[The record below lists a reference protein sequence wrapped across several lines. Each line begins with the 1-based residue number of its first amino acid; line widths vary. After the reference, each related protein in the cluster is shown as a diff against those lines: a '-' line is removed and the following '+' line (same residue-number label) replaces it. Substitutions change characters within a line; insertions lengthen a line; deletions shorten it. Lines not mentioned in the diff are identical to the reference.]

1 MTEPKSVNDVK
12 LIIYGCG
19 GHARSVANV
28 ALKKYLQNQIL
39 LLDENAVDGEK
50 ILGCSVKR
58 EYTLLENQGYIVAIG
73 DNLKR
78 KKLYETLL
86 RGQAGKPESV
96 ISEQAD
102 IGWKAKIERG
112 TFVASGTHIGPEAWI
127 GEDTIINTGSV
138 IEHEAM
144 IGDHTHI
151 APHVTICGRSRI
163 GDNVFCG
170 AGSIVIDKI
179 TVCNNVIIGAG
190 AVVKEDILEA
200 GTYVGVPAKK
210 IRA

>member
-1 MTEPKSVNDVK
+1 MGNSCGAMHKYTDLTDTEP
-12 LIIYGCG
+12 LYQG
-19 GHARSVANV
+19 G
-28 ALKKYLQNQIL
+28 
-39 LLDENAVDGEK
+39 DGEK

-138 IEHEAM
+138 I
-144 IGDHTHI
+144 
-151 APHVTICGRSRI
+151 
-163 GDNVFCG
+163 
-170 AGSIVIDKI
+170 
-179 TVCNNVIIGAG
+179 
-190 AVVKEDILEA
+190 
-200 GTYVGVPAKK
+200 
-210 IRA
+210 